1 MKYYDIAI
9 IGAGPAGLSFARSLK
24 NTGLKVLVIE
34 KSSLESISDPEPDG
48 REIALTHL
56 SLKMM
61 SAQNTWQH
69 IPEDVISPIQAAKVF
84 NGDSDYSLDFDHEK
98 ASVEALGYLVPNYQI
113 RKAIYKEVTT
123 VDNVEI
129 MTDSAVSNISTSSET
144 ATITLENG
152 ESIEARLAV
161 ASDSR
166 FSTTRR
172 AMGIPAQM
180 RDFSRTAIVCRM
192 EHEQSHNKIAYEC
205 FYYGRTMAVLP
216 MTGNMSSIVITVSSD
231 IANTLMAM
239 SDEEFNSDVQSH
251 FKNRF
256 GKMTLLDKRHA
267 YPLVAVHAS
276 RFYANRFAVIG
287 DAAVGMHPV
296 TAHGFNLGL
305 QGQEILAREIK
316 NALSQ
321 SKDIGSSEV
330 LKKYNF
336 QHQQATRP
344 IYHGTNGIV
353 SLFTSESVP
362 AKLVRN
368 VTLHLANNFFPLK
381 HIITNKL
388 TEVSESTKL
397 PLPFFIH

>member
-1 MKYYDIAI
+1 MKYYDIVI

-24 NTGLKVLVIE
+24 GTALSILVIE
-34 KSSLESISDPEPDG
+34 KSSLEAISDPAPDG

-69 IPEDVISPIQAAKVF
+69 IPEEVISPIQAAKVF
-84 NGDSDYSLDFDHEK
+84 NGNSDYSLDFDHEK
-98 ASVEALGYLVPNYQI
+98 ASVEALGYLVPNYHI
-113 RKAIYKEVTT
+113 RKAIYKEVSTI
-123 VDNVEI
+123 DNVKI
-129 MTDSAVSNISTSSET
+129 ITGSAVKGINTGRET
-144 ATITLENG
+144 ATITLENS
-152 ESIEARLAV
+152 EQIEARLAV

-166 FSTTRR
+166 FSETRR
-172 AMGIPAQM
+172 AMGISAQM

-192 EHEQSHNKIAYEC
+192 EHEQPHQQTAFEC

-216 MTGNMSSIVITVSSD
+216 MTGNVSSIVITVSSD

-239 SDEEFNSDVQSH
+239 SDEEFNQDVQAH
-251 FKNRF
+251 FKSRF
-256 GKMTLLDKRHA
+256 GKMTLLDKRHT

-316 NALSQ
+316 NAQ
-321 SKDIGSSEV
+321 SKDIGSSKV

-336 QHQQATRP
+336 LHQQATRP

-353 SLFTSESVP
+353 GLFTSESTL
-362 AKLVRN
+362 AKIVRN
-368 VTLHLANNFFPLK
+368 ATLHLANNFFPLK

-388 TEVSESTKL
+388 TEVRESTKL